1 MGEDCSIDVP
11 KTSTTTD
18 SVINDSIEKRQGKH
32 FICGVVEGMLFLFSH

>member
-18 SVINDSIEKRQGKH
+18 SAINDSIEKRDRKH
-32 FICGVVEGMLFLFSH
+32 FICGVVEGMSL

>member
-18 SVINDSIEKRQGKH
+18 SVNDSIEKRQGKQ
-32 FICGVVEGMLFLFSH
+32 FICGVVEGKLL